1 MQSQK
6 GDETVHR
13 EYDFTIITRGDLS
26 EADHQKTLAGYEA
39 LMAKDGGQILRKEEW
54 GNKKLNYPIKRAYR
68 GFYANYDFVGTTENL
83 HEMERLMRIDDNVLR
98 YLAVRVDTKNKTG
111 KIDVEARKQEI
122 AKAEAAAREAEA
134 KKQQQ
139 R

>member
-1 MQSQK
+1 M
-6 GDETVHR
+6 HR

-26 EADHQKTLAGYEA
+26 EADHAKTLTGYEE
-39 LMAKDGGQILRKEEW
+39 LMTKDGGEILRKDEW
-54 GNKKLNYPIKRAYR
+54 GNKKLSYPIKRAYR
-68 GFYANYDFVGTTENL
+68 GYYANYDFVGTPENL

-98 YLAVRVDTKNKTG
+98 YLAVRLDKRNTTG
-111 KIDVEARKQEI
+111 TIDVDKRKDEI
-122 AKAEAAAREAEA
+122 AKAEAAAKEAEA